1 MSLKSGLPRITWS
14 FWAEVMPAPNLV
26 QTVNSFRILTVL
38 SVVLAVFFS
47 SFSEQ
52 SKLVFSFASQ
62 DTLLKR
68 DNLWVRRHHDRVRV
82 QGLLW
87 LVTSGRSCEWSGS
100 IVDHSI
106 LPQIVFSSTYHSTWM
121 REIWTCRLKCRKELL
136 YSGNIQKFLPRLLM
150 TAGDEAIV
158 TSESCVAFRTWS
170 KLNSRKFA
178 WI

>member
-1 MSLKSGLPRITWS
+1 MFLKSGLPRITWS

-26 QTVNSFRILTVL
+26 QTVNSFRTLTVL
-38 SVVLAVFFS
+38 SVVLAVFS

-68 DNLWVRRHHDRVRV
+68 DNLWVTRHHDRVRV

-87 LVTSGRSCEWSGS
+87 LATSGRSCEWSGS

-121 REIWTCRLKCRKELL
+121 REIWKCRLKCRKELL

-158 TSESCVAFRTWS
+158 TSE
-170 KLNSRKFA
+170 KLCCLSYVIQIKFQK
-178 WI
+178 IC

>member
-14 FWAEVMPAPNLV
+14 FWAEVMPALNLV
-26 QTVNSFRILTVL
+26 QTVNSFRTLTVL

-106 LPQIVFSSTYHSTWM
+106 LPQIVFSSTYHSTLDL
-121 REIWTCRLKCRKELL
+121 ELNTTAIKAVKERGRAML
-136 YSGNIQKFLPRLLM
+136 Y
-150 TAGDEAIV
+150 AG
-158 TSESCVAFRTWS
+158 WPPQ
-170 KLNSRKFA
+170 
-178 WI
+178 